1 MKNLTIKKTDLIHSK
16 RLFIIKRILKF
27 SGILFVFLNKISF
40 KKFDSIFI
48 SAFDFLCI
56 KGYSLVL
63 KK

>member
-16 RLFIIKRILKF
+16 TLFIIKRILNF
-27 SGILFVFLNKISF
+27 LGILFVFLNKISF
-40 KKFDSIFI
+40 KKFEGIFI
-48 SAFDFLCI
+48 KVFYFLCI